1 VTHLTVGTLIADPGL
16 HARLTGG
23 LGKLQAEAVMDLPDF
38 GSAEDSLLDREVRR
52 YNPDAVFVE
61 VAAAGRRLAQV
72 IRVVRSRPAPPL
84 VVTVHANAD
93 SQGLLEALRAGASD
107 CLCVPLDEAALRQVF
122 ERIGAEAEKKRPQQP
137 LAQAVGFLS
146 ATGGC
151 GATVLACHL
160 TRELWQS
167 SGQNT
172 LLADFDMMAGMV
184 GFWMRCG
191 NTYSM
196 WDVMRVWQRLDGSMW
211 RGLVTNAQPN
221 LDVLSA
227 PSEIV
232 SDEVCEPDQLLKVMR
247 FARRNYDWV
256 MADLGCTL
264 NPFSLRLA
272 GELSALFVVSTAEVP
287 VLFQT
292 KRILRKLLAMGLP
305 RQRIRL
311 VLNCMRQ
318 RQLRPAE
325 VAEVL
330 GWQVDA
336 DFPFDAVELEEAQS
350 EGRLVSRKSEFGKRI
365 AQLAA
370 RFIGE
375 RLDTTEA
382 IPMGVASVP
391 RQVGELKKA
400 W

>member
-1 VTHLTVGTLIADPGL
+1 
-16 HARLTGG
+16 
-23 LGKLQAEAVMDLPDF
+23 
-38 GSAEDSLLDREVRR
+38 
-52 YNPDAVFVE
+52 
-61 VAAAGRRLAQV
+61 
-72 IRVVRSRPAPPL
+72 
-84 VVTVHANAD
+84 
-93 SQGLLEALRAGASD
+93 
-107 CLCVPLDEAALRQVF
+107 
-122 ERIGAEAEKKRPQQP
+122 
-137 LAQAVGFLS
+137 
-146 ATGGC
+146 
-151 GATVLACHL
+151 VLACHL

-184 GFWMRCG
+184 GFWMRCSHD
-191 NTYSM
+191 YSIS
-196 WDVMRVWQRLDGSMW
+196 DVMRVWQRLDGSMW
-211 RGLVTNAQPN
+211 RSLVTNVQPN

-232 SDEVCEPDQLLKVMR
+232 SDEACEPDQLLRVMR
-247 FARRNYDWV
+247 FARRHYDWV
-256 MADLGCTL
+256 MADLGSTL

-272 GELSALFVVSTAEVP
+272 GELSALFLVSTAEVP

-292 KRILRKLLAMGLP
+292 KRILRKLLAVGLP

-311 VLNCMRQ
+311 VLNCVRQ
-318 RQLRPAE
+318 RHLRPAE

-336 DFPFDAVELEEAQS
+336 DFPFDAMELEEAQA

-370 RFIGE
+370 RFVGE
-375 RLDTTEA
+375 RLDTTETM
-382 IPMGVASVP
+382 PMGVASVP
-391 RQVGELKKA
+391 HQVGELKKA